1 MFRKKYAE
9 KYHQILRKLIF
20 QNTSEFHGNS
30 EVVA

>member
-1 MFRKKYAE
+1 MFQKKYAE

-20 QNTSEFHGNS
+20 QNTSEFHENS